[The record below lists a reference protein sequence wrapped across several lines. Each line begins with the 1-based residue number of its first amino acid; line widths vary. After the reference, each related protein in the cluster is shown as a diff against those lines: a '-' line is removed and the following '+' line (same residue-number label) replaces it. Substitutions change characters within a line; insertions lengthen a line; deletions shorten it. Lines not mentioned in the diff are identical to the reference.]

1 MICPNCREYPIN
13 QKSKHKLCIKCGY
26 EVARKIAKEKRK
38 VIAGKETPNDREC
51 PSCKQMFTPR
61 YKDHKFCGIE
71 CQKTLPNKIK
81 NACWIDKKR
90 KSMQSKYAS
99 SLRFWKRK
107 NNFNKFETKPETV

>member
-1 MICPNCREYPIN
+1 MICPNCHEYPIN

-26 EVARKIAKEKRK
+26 EVASKLAKEKRK

-51 PSCKQMFTPR
+51 PCCKQMFTPR

-81 NACWIDKKR
+81 NANWMQQKR
-90 KSMQSKYAS
+90 KSMRSRDAVN
-99 SLRFWKRK
+99 LRIRRRK
-107 NNFNKFETKPETV
+107 NNFNKFETKTEMI